1 MTTPQGDSHDQAS
14 REYYESPAGTQEEY
28 RQLGKDYELAVDR
41 LRSARS
47 AQFAYLLV
55 LLSAFTLVALL
66 AYSVVI
72 GLWRDQ
78 PVVTRYV
85 GLIAL
90 LVLCIAAGNLAVKNR
105 RRIIEFDV
113 EVRNLNHDR
122 QSAAARIPSDS
133 LESLRIY
140 REASQDIVTQF
151 RGRATRNLRAHNTV
165 QAIIIIGSIGAS
177 TTTALMAG
185 EHPLSWVSTGLTAF
199 ISITAGLAAYFKFR
213 ERGYNLQSTADEIEK
228 HYNATQFRLGEYGTA
243 STEAGGTESDANTE
257 AEAARLRL
265 FAENV
270 ERLRD
275 EQRKRELQLE
285 QSPGQ
290 REER

>member
-1 MTTPQGDSHDQAS
+1 MDRPPIDAS
-14 REYYESPAGTQEEY
+14 AAQEEY
-28 RQLGKDYELAVDR
+28 REIGKNYELAVDQ
-41 LRSARS
+41 LKAARS
-47 AQFAYLLV
+47 AQFAYWIVLVSSFVLV
-55 LLSAFTLVALL
+55 LLL

-72 GLWRDQ
+72 GLWREE
-78 PVVTRYV
+78 PVTTRYV

-90 LVLCIAAGNLAVKNR
+90 LILCITIGILVFKNR
-105 RRIIEFDV
+105 RKIIEFDV
-113 EVRNLNHDR
+113 GVRNLGHDR
-122 QSAAARIPSDS
+122 QSAAARIPSS
-133 LESLRIY
+133 SIESLRLY
-140 REASQDIVTQF
+140 REASQDIVAQF
-151 RGRATRNLRAHNTV
+151 RARATRNLRAHNTV
-165 QAIIIIGSIGAS
+165 QAIIIIGSVTAS
-177 TTTALMAG
+177 TTTAVMAG
-185 EHPLSWVSTGLTAF
+185 EHPLSWISTGLTAF

-228 HYNATQFRLGEYGTA
+228 HYNATQFRLNEYA
-243 STEAGGTESDANTE
+243 KGGDE
-257 AEAARLRL
+257 AEPERLRL

>member
-1 MTTPQGDSHDQAS
+1 MTTPREDPPEQPSTPQAGSSQPTDSSA
-14 REYYESPAGTQEEY
+14 AQEEY
-28 RQLGKDYELAVDR
+28 RRIGKDYELAVDQ
-41 LRSARS
+41 LKAARS
-47 AQFAYLLV
+47 AQFAYWIILI
-55 LLSAFTLVALL
+55 SGFTLAALL

-72 GLWRDQ
+72 GLWREE
-78 PVVTRYV
+78 PVTTRYV

-90 LVLCIAAGNLAVKNR
+90 LILCIAVGVLVVKNR
-105 RRIIEFDV
+105 RKIIEFDV
-113 EVRNLNHDR
+113 GVRNLGHDR
-122 QSAAARIPSDS
+122 QSAATRIPSS
-133 LESLRIY
+133 SIESLRLY
-140 REASQDIVTQF
+140 REASQDIVAQF
-151 RGRATRNLRAHNTV
+151 RTRATRNLRAHNTV
-165 QAIIIIGSIGAS
+165 QAIIIIGSVTAS
-177 TTTALMAG
+177 TTTAVMAG
-185 EHPLSWVSTGLTAF
+185 EHPLSWISTGLTAF

-228 HYNATQFRLGEYGTA
+228 HYNATQFRLNEYSKGGDEGEA
-243 STEAGGTESDANTE
+243 D
-257 AEAARLRL
+257 RLRL

>member
-1 MTTPQGDSHDQAS
+1 M
-14 REYYESPAGTQEEY
+14 
-28 RQLGKDYELAVDR
+28 
-41 LRSARS
+41 
-47 AQFAYLLV
+47 
-55 LLSAFTLVALL
+55 
-66 AYSVVI
+66 
-72 GLWRDQ
+72 
-78 PVVTRYV
+78 TRYV

-90 LVLCIAAGNLAVKNR
+90 LVLCIAAGNLAIRNR
-105 RRIIEFDV
+105 RRIVEIDV

-122 QSAAARIPSDS
+122 QSAAAGMPTDS

-165 QAIIIIGSIGAS
+165 QAIIIIGSISAS

-228 HYNATQFRLGEYGTA
+228 HYNATQFRLGEYGA
-243 STEAGGTESDANTE
+243 GDAEAGDPKSDAGTE
-257 AEAARLRL
+257 AEAARLRR

>member
-1 MTTPQGDSHDQAS
+1 M
-14 REYYESPAGTQEEY
+14 
-28 RQLGKDYELAVDR
+28 DR

-47 AQFAYLLV
+47 AQLAYWLV

-90 LVLCIAAGNLAVKNR
+90 LVLCIATGNLVVKNR
-105 RRIIEFDV
+105 RRIVEFDV
-113 EVRNLNHDR
+113 EARNLNHDR

-140 REASQDIVTQF
+140 REASQDIITQF
-151 RGRATRNLRAHNTV
+151 RARATRNLRAHNTV
-165 QAIIIIGSIGAS
+165 QAIIIIGSVTAS
-177 TTTALMAG
+177 TTTAVMAG

-243 STEAGGTESDANTE
+243 GADSAESRTDADVA

>member
-1 MTTPQGDSHDQAS
+1 MTTPRQDPPAQPKTPQAGS
-14 REYYESPAGTQEEY
+14 NQPTNSSTAQEEY
-28 RQLGKDYELAVDR
+28 RRIGKDYELAVDQ
-41 LRSARS
+41 LKAARS
-47 AQFAYLLV
+47 AQFAYWIV
-55 LLSAFTLVALL
+55 LISGFTLAALL

-72 GLWRDQ
+72 GLWREE
-78 PVVTRYV
+78 PVTTRYV

-90 LVLCIAAGNLAVKNR
+90 LILCITVGVLVVKNR
-105 RRIIEFDV
+105 RKIIEFDV
-113 EVRNLNHDR
+113 GVRNLGHDR
-122 QSAAARIPSDS
+122 QSAATRIPSS
-133 LESLRIY
+133 SIESLRLY
-140 REASQDIVTQF
+140 REASQDIVVQF
-151 RGRATRNLRAHNTV
+151 RTRATRNLRAHNTV
-165 QAIIIIGSIGAS
+165 QAIIIIGSVTAS
-177 TTTALMAG
+177 TTTAVMAG
-185 EHPLSWVSTGLTAF
+185 EHPLSWISTGLTAF

-228 HYNATQFRLGEYGTA
+228 HYNATQFRLNEY
-243 STEAGGTESDANTE
+243 SKGGDE
-257 AEAARLRL
+257 AEADRLRM

>member
-1 MTTPQGDSHDQAS
+1 MTAPHEPIEDPAPNPSQQA
-14 REYYESPAGTQEEY
+14 PMATTDPHQEY
-28 RQLGKDYELAVDR
+28 RRIGRDYELRVDQ

-47 AQFAYLLV
+47 AQLAYWLILICGV
-55 LLSAFTLVALL
+55 TLVGLL

-90 LVLCIAAGNLAVKNR
+90 LILCIVAGNLVIKNR
-105 RRIIEFDV
+105 RRIVEFDV

-122 QSAAARIPSDS
+122 QNAATQIPA
-133 LESLRIY
+133 ESLASLRLY
-140 REASQDIVTQF
+140 REASQDIVAQF
-151 RGRATRNLRAHNTV
+151 RARATRNLRAHNTV
-165 QAIIIIGSIGAS
+165 QAVIIIGSVTAS
-177 TTTALMAG
+177 TTTAVMAG
-185 EHPLSWVSTGLTAF
+185 EHPLSWFSTGLTAF

-228 HYNATQFRLGEYGTA
+228 HFNATQFRLDQY
-243 STEAGGTESDANTE
+243 SDLGDDE
-257 AEAARLRL
+257 PARLRL